1 MASDSVILAPN
12 LCRPWL
18 IWRVQVV
25 MLSGVL
31 MGSLWLP
38 ADEGLAQEQDRF
50 KDFEI
55 RVIRPKYFTK
65 TSEVEVGIQLGA
77 IVNDSFLY
85 TFQSNANLTYHFN
98 EGLGLELAGAYGI
111 SLDRVE
117 KGVLEDGFSI
127 RPSLNR
133 PQHFVGAAL
142 VWTPIYGKF
151 QISGNRLAYFD
162 FFVLG
167 GGGMT
172 GILYKRMD
180 CAESDS
186 QTKTST
192 ATTSAQQ
199 AAKVKNYLTPQIGG
213 GQKIYINKKVALRW
227 DIVSQIY
234 FPKSGDNICQN
245 AAGQAGA
252 ETSEGRVTK
261 SNIIVKLGFSRFF

>member
-1 MASDSVILAPN
+1 MASDSIILASY
-12 LCRPWL
+12 LQRRL
-18 IWRVQVV
+18 IRRLLVG
-25 MLSGVL
+25 LPIIIAVL
-31 MGSLWLP
+31 VGSLWVSP
-38 ADEGLAQEQDRF
+38 YKGLAGEQDRF

-65 TSEVEVGIQLGA
+65 TSEIEVGIQLGA

-117 KGVLEDGFSI
+117 KGVLEEGFSI

-133 PQHFVGAAL
+133 PQHFAGGAL

-162 FFVLG
+162 FFGLAG
-167 GGGMT
+167 GGVT
-172 GILYKRMD
+172 GILYKRLD
-180 CAESDS
+180 CATGENES
-186 QTKTST
+186 QTKTS
-192 ATTSAQQ
+192 AAAPAQQ
-199 AAKVKNYLTPQIGG
+199 AAKVKNYPTYQVGG

-227 DIVSQIY
+227 DMVLQGY
-234 FPKSGDNICQN
+234 FTRSSDNICERTAGQGKSKLENKQN
-245 AAGQAGA
+245 A
-252 ETSEGRVTK
+252 
-261 SNIIVKLGFSRFF
+261 IIKLGFSRFF